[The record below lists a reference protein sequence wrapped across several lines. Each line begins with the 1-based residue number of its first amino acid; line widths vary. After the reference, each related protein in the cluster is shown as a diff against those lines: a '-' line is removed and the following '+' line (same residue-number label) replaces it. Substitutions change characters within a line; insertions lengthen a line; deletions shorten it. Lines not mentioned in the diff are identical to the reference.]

1 VALCLLIELGKTG
14 RKGGNAMASQILIA
28 SNSADRVSSADRLSL
43 NPSIEKIA
51 RLGRLLAFASAVF
64 LPFLFLVAFALR

>member
-1 VALCLLIELGKTG
+1 
-14 RKGGNAMASQILIA
+14 MASQILIA
-28 SNSADRVSSADRLSL
+28 SNSADRLNTADRLSL

-51 RLGRLLAFASAVF
+51 RLGRWFAFASAVF

>member
-1 VALCLLIELGKTG
+1 
-14 RKGGNAMASQILIA
+14 MASQILIA